1 MEKLIEVVDNLKKS
15 LDRHEKI
22 IKIKEL
28 NKKIKNDKELVS
40 LIEKYK
46 LVKDEKIK
54 DKINKNDL
62 FREYKLSENEV
73 NFLPLYLP
81 LIIFINYTYPYSL
94 FLLAL
99 HLFLILEN

>member
-28 NKKIKNDKELVS
+28 NKKIKNDKELIS

-54 DKINKNDL
+54 DKIT
-62 FREYKLSENEV
+62 V
-73 NFLPLYLP
+73 NQ
-81 LIIFINYTYPYSL
+81 
-94 FLLAL
+94 
-99 HLFLILEN
+99 

>member
-28 NKKIKNDKELVS
+28 NKKIKNDKELIS

-46 LVKDEKIK
+46 LGKDEKIK

-73 NFLPLYLP
+73 NFL
-81 LIIFINYTYPYSL
+81 
-94 FLLAL
+94 
-99 HLFLILEN
+99 ILEINAKLKEITNKGKCSL

>member
-62 FREYKLSENEV
+62 FIEYKLSENEV
-73 NFLPLYLP
+73 NFL
-81 LIIFINYTYPYSL
+81 
-94 FLLAL
+94 
-99 HLFLILEN
+99 ILEINAKLKEITNKGKCSL

>member
-28 NKKIKNDKELVS
+28 NKKIKNDKELIS

-54 DKINKNDL
+54 DKINNNDL

-73 NFLPLYLP
+73 NFL
-81 LIIFINYTYPYSL
+81 
-94 FLLAL
+94 
-99 HLFLILEN
+99 ILEINAKLKEITNKGKCSL